1 MSYAMAPPW
10 PVVRRR
16 MAMASGHHKHKKGR
30 GRGRRGGFPMGSAP
44 FFPGKPKVSRGDVR
58 VAILHL
64 LAEEP
69 MHGYQIMQELSE
81 RSGGMWQPSP
91 GSIYPTLQQLSDEG
105 LIEATDQDG
114 KKVYRLTEDGYAKVE
129 SAEDAPPWERFGSD
143 TDEDGLFALRDL
155 GFQVGAAVMEVAR
168 SGSEVQIAKAK
179 AILEQ
184 TKRDVY
190 RILAGDD
197 EES

>member
-1 MSYAMAPPW
+1 
-10 PVVRRR
+10 
-16 MAMASGHHKHKKGR
+16 
-30 GRGRRGGFPMGSAP
+30 MGSAP

-91 GSIYPTLQQLSDEG
+91 GSIYPTLQQLRDEG
-105 LIEATDQDG
+105 LIEATDEGG
-114 KKVYRLTEDGYAKVE
+114 KKVYRLTEGGSTKVE
-129 SAEDAPPWERFGSD
+129 STDDAPPWERFDSE
-143 TDEDGLFALRDL
+143 TDDDGLLALRDL

-168 SGSEVQIAKAK
+168 SGSETQIAKAR

-184 TKRDVY
+184 TKKDVY

>member
-1 MSYAMAPPW
+1 MGTAPL
-10 PVVRRR
+10 
-16 MAMASGHHKHKKGR
+16 
-30 GRGRRGGFPMGSAP
+30 
-44 FFPGKPKVSRGDVR
+44 FPGKPKVSRGDVR
-58 VAILHL
+58 AAILHL
-64 LAEEP
+64 LADEP

-81 RSGGMWQPSP
+81 RSGEMWQPSP

-105 LIEATDQDG
+105 LIESTDQDG
-114 KKVYRLTEDGYAKVE
+114 KKVYRLTEDGTAKVA
-129 SAEDAPPWERFGSD
+129 STEDAPPWERFGSD
-143 TDEDGLFALRDL
+143 TDEDGLFALREL

-168 SGSEVQIAKAK
+168 SGSEAQIARAK

>member
-1 MSYAMAPPW
+1 MSYAMTPPW

-16 MAMASGHHKHKKGR
+16 MAMASGHHKHRKSH
-30 GRGRRGGFPMGSAP
+30 GRRGGFPMGSAP
-44 FFPGKPKVSRGDVR
+44 FFPGKPKVGRGDVR
-58 VAILHL
+58 AAILHL

-81 RSGGMWQPSP
+81 RSSGMWQPSP

-105 LIEATDQDG
+105 LIETTDQDG
-114 KKVYRLTEDGYAKVE
+114 KKVYRLTEDGYAKIE
-129 SAEDAPPWERFGSD
+129 FAEDAPPWERFGSD
-143 TDEDGLFALRDL
+143 TDEDGLFELREL

-168 SGSEVQIAKAK
+168 SGSGAQIARAK
-179 AILEQ
+179 AILER
-184 TKRDVY
+184 TRRDVY

-197 EES
+197 EGS

>member
-16 MAMASGHHKHKKGR
+16 MAMASGHHKR
-30 GRGRRGGFPMGSAP
+30 GTHRSRRGGFPMGSTP
-44 FFPGKPKVSRGDVR
+44 IFPGKPKVSRGAVR
-58 VAILHL
+58 AAILLL

-91 GSIYPTLQQLSDEG
+91 GSVYPTLQQLSDEG
-105 LIEATDQDG
+105 LIDAMDQNG
-114 KKVYRLTEDGYAKVE
+114 KKVYHLTAHGSDKVE

-143 TDEDGLFALRDL
+143 SDEDGLFALREL

-168 SGSEVQIAKAK
+168 SGSETQIAKAK
-179 AILEQ
+179 AVLEQ
-184 TKRDVY
+184 TRRDVY

-197 EES
+197 EPS